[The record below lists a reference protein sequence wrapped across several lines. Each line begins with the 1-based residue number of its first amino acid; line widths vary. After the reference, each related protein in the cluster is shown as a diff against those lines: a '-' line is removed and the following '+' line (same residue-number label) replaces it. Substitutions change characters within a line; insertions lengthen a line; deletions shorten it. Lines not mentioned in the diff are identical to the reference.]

1 MSWER
6 FASSLGVMLKRVG
19 LPGAI
24 RCSPEGV
31 ALLLEWMAGSSCCCC
46 CCWVRAVQSS
56 AWCFVALRPDVGLGT
71 DTGLR
76 ADGRAVFGRAARSQI
91 PSRGPWR
98 SPLGGRTGVGHSDL
112 RSEGEAEL
120 SDDELSGR
128 EWKATRGR
136 SGAGE
141 RRNRCCG
148 LEVGGDLLALHR
160 SCGEGL
166 LL

>member
-24 RCSPEGV
+24 R
-31 ALLLEWMAGSSCCCC
+31 MAGSSFCCC
-46 CCWVRAVQSS
+46 CCWVRAAQSS
-56 AWCFVALRPDVGLGT
+56 AWYFVALRADAGLGT

-91 PSRGPWR
+91 SSRDPWR

-112 RSEGEAEL
+112 RDELGEAEL

-141 RRNRCCG
+141 RRNRHCG
-148 LEVGGDLLALHR
+148 LGVCGDLLALHR